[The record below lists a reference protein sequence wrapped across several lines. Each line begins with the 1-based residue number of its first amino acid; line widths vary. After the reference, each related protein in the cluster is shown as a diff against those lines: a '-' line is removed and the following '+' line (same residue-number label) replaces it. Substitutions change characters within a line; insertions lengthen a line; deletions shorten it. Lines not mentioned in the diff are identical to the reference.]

1 MGKLMKTKKILEG
14 NLCSLF
20 MVQMSLCDST
30 TKNKVE
36 NTSEY
41 PKLEKRLDSQGL
53 LNLLKRL
60 VNTGGTNDFDTR
72 HNKATDLL
80 NLMYLHQEMY
90 QYIQDIRDQYLAMKK
105 VCDVLE
111 LCLGRCESDARAM
124 LKKKNVTNPTDAQLN
139 KAMDKIEEE
148 LHMIILDV

>member
-1 MGKLMKTKKILEG
+1 MKTKKILEG

-72 HNKATDLL
+72 HNKSTDLL

-90 QYIQDIRDQYLAMKK
+90 QYIQDVRDQYLAMKK

-111 LCLGRCESDARAM
+111 LHLGRCESDARAM
-124 LKKKNVTNPTDAQLN
+124 LKKKNVPRN
-139 KAMDKIEEE
+139 
-148 LHMIILDV
+148 

>member
-1 MGKLMKTKKILEG
+1 
-14 NLCSLF
+14 
-20 MVQMSLCDST
+20 
-30 TKNKVE
+30 
-36 NTSEY
+36 
-41 PKLEKRLDSQGL
+41 
-53 LNLLKRL
+53 
-60 VNTGGTNDFDTR
+60 
-72 HNKATDLL
+72 
-80 NLMYLHQEMY
+80 MYLHQEMY
-90 QYIQDIRDQYLAMKK
+90 QYIQDVRDQYLAMKK